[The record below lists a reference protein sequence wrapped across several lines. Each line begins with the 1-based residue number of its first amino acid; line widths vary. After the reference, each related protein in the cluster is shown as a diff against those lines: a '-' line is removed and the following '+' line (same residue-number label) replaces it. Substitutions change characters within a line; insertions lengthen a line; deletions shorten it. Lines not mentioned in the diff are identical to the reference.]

1 MHPMPIRRCSVPLF
15 LMSTLVL
22 KATHAPGQQPQDSS
36 TAHVDSA
43 KAALATPLWRDS
55 VRYGGGPSV
64 GAPPSDYSGA
74 KPPAEWCLR
83 ATRRA
88 PGDFGVT
95 GQNWTQASRSW
106 LRQVLSDTT
115 DHGAGWRKVLGGAP
129 KLAPS
134 DSIVQVTDEVECRV
148 IAETLN
154 RELLGWEVGPPPV
167 VVFRVK
173 DYLIAY
179 PSNAR
184 MGEFGMAAGMTLRHQ
199 IRGVASW

>member
-1 MHPMPIRRCSVPLF
+1 MPRRRCAVSLL
-15 LMSTLVL
+15 LMGTLVL
-22 KATHAPGQQPQDSS
+22 AATHASGQEPKDS
-36 TAHVDSA
+36 TIGHVDSA
-43 KAALATPLWRDS
+43 KAALAMPPWRDS

-74 KPPAEWCLR
+74 KPPAKWCLH

-115 DHGAGWRKVLGGAP
+115 GLGAGWRKVLGGAP
-129 KLAPS
+129 KLARR

-154 RELLGWEVGPPPV
+154 RELLGWDVGPPPV

-184 MGEFGMAAGMTLRHQ
+184 MGEFGMAAGMTLGHE

>member
-1 MHPMPIRRCSVPLF
+1 MPTPGCVVPVF
-15 LMSTLVL
+15 LMGALVL
-22 KATHAPGQQPQDSS
+22 MATQGVGQQPQDSS
-36 TAHVDSA
+36 AAHFDSA
-43 KAALATPLWRDS
+43 KAAPATPPWRDS

-74 KPPAEWCLR
+74 KPPAQWCLR

-115 DHGAGWRKVLGGAP
+115 DDGAIWRKVLGGAP
-129 KLAPS
+129 QLAPT
-134 DSIVQVTDEVECRV
+134 DSIVQVTDEAECRV
-148 IAETLN
+148 IAEILK
-154 RELLGWEVGPPPV
+154 RDLLGWEVGPPPV

-179 PSNAR
+179 PSNAAR
-184 MGEFGMAAGMTLRHQ
+184 GEFGMAAGMSLRHQ
-199 IRGVASW
+199 IRGVALW

>member
-1 MHPMPIRRCSVPLF
+1 MPIRQWAVPLF
-15 LMSTLVL
+15 LVGTLAL
-22 KATHAPGQQPQDSS
+22 PATQASGQQPQDSS

-43 KAALATPLWRDS
+43 KAARATPAWRDS

-74 KPPAEWCLR
+74 KPPADWCLR

-106 LRQVLSDTT
+106 LRRVLSDTT
-115 DHGAGWRKVLGGAP
+115 RLGAGWRKVLGGAP
-129 KLAPS
+129 ELAPS
-134 DSIVQVTDEVECRV
+134 DSIVQVTDKGECRV
-148 IAETLN
+148 IAEILN
-154 RELLGWEVGPPPV
+154 RELLGWKVGPPPV

-184 MGEFGMAAGMTLRHQ
+184 MGEFGMAAGMTLGHQ
-199 IRGVASW
+199 IRGVATW